1 MKSRKRGQFWE
12 ARWTMAD
19 GTEGYEPGFLTE
31 EESDL
36 YSAQQR
42 IIEKQKRKDGIFD
55 KKSKRITFYQYV
67 NDSYAKG
74 LMTKDRTTE
83 DYEINLNKHLMPRFG
98 KMPLSQITT
107 EELEIW
113 RKELLDMRKPDGKKY
128 SAKTLEKIE
137 NQLATILKK
146 AVKNDYLAK
155 NPFDKI
161 DRGYFK
167 KKIIQK
173 KIGILEYDQVVAIAE
188 AMPPN
193 LSLLIW
199 LGFHT
204 GMRPSELLGLTWDRI
219 DFEKKTI
226 SIDRQIH
233 HLSSEIFDDELK
245 SSAAYRE
252 ISLDEILEEKLLN
265 HRTKYGLGPHQLLFR
280 NRDGNVL
287 RYKAALDAFVNVAR
301 PLGIPKGVGL
311 HILRHTCVS
320 DMAKAGIRIK
330 VIQVWV
336 GHKSIE
342 ETMNTYGHLFED
354 DNEIA
359 ASARVEHIRDLVAK
373 NKLRV
378 MKLA

>member
-1 MKSRKRGQFWE
+1 MKPRKRGQFWE

-19 GTEGYEPGFLTE
+19 STEGNEPGFLTE
-31 EESDL
+31 EEADVHGK
-36 YSAQQR
+36 QQR

-55 KKSKRITFYQYV
+55 KKSKRITFYDYV
-67 NDSYAKG
+67 EQSYSKG

-83 DYEINLNKHLMPRFG
+83 DYEINLNKHLFPRFG
-98 KMPLSQITT
+98 RMQLSKITV

-113 RKELLDMRKPDGKKY
+113 RTELIAKRTPHGKKY
-128 SAKTLEKIE
+128 SYRTLEKIE

-146 AVKNDYLAK
+146 AVKNDYLLK

-161 DRGYFK
+161 DRSFFK
-167 KKIIQK
+167 KKIVK
-173 KIGILEYDQVVAIAE
+173 KKLGILEYGQVTAIAD
-188 AMPPN
+188 AMPAN

-226 SIDRQIH
+226 TVDRQIH
-233 HLSSEIFDDELK
+233 HLGSEVFDEELK
-245 SSAAYRE
+245 STAAYRE
-252 ISLDEILEEKLLN
+252 ISLDELLEEKLLS
-265 HRTKYGLGPHQLLFR
+265 HRAKFGLGPHNLLFH

-287 RYKAALDAFVNVAR
+287 RYKAALHAFVQASR
-301 PLGIPKGVGL
+301 PLGIPAGVGL

-330 VIQVWV
+330 VIQSWV

-354 DNEIA
+354 DNELA
-359 ASARVEHIRDLVAK
+359 ASARVEHIRELATK

>member
-1 MKSRKRGQFWE
+1 MKPRKRGQFWE
-12 ARWTMAD
+12 ARWTLAD
-19 GTEGYEPGFLTE
+19 STEGNQPGFLTE
-31 EESDL
+31 EEADI
-36 YSAQQR
+36 YGKQQR
-42 IIEKQKRKDGIFD
+42 ILEKQKRKDGVFE
-55 KKSKRITFYQYV
+55 KKSKRITFYDYV
-67 NDSYAKG
+67 VQSYSKS
-74 LMTKDRTTE
+74 LTIKDRTTG
-83 DYEINLNKHLMPRFG
+83 DYEVNLNKHLFPRFG
-98 KMPLSQITT
+98 RMPLSKITV

-113 RKELLDMRKPDGKKY
+113 RTELIAMRTPNGKRY
-128 SAKTLEKIE
+128 SNRTLEKIE

-146 AVKNDYLAK
+146 AVKNDYLLK

-161 DRGYFK
+161 DRSYFK
-167 KKIIQK
+167 KKIIK
-173 KIGILEYDQVVAIAE
+173 KKLGILEYGQVVAIAD
-188 AMPPN
+188 AMPAN

-204 GMRPSELLGLTWDRI
+204 GMRPSELLGLTWDKI

-233 HLSSEIFDDELK
+233 HLSSEIFDEELK

-252 ISLDEILEEKLLN
+252 ISLDEILEEKLLS
-265 HRTKYGLGPHQLLFR
+265 HRAKYGLGPHQLLFK
-280 NRDGNVL
+280 NRDGKVL
-287 RYKAALDAFVNVAR
+287 RYKAALHAFVEASR
-301 PLGIPKGVGL
+301 PLGVPTGVGL

-330 VIQVWV
+330 VIQAWV

-342 ETMNTYGHLFED
+342 ETLNTYGHLFED
-354 DNEIA
+354 DNELA
-359 ASARVEHIRDLVAK
+359 ASARAEHIRTLVAK